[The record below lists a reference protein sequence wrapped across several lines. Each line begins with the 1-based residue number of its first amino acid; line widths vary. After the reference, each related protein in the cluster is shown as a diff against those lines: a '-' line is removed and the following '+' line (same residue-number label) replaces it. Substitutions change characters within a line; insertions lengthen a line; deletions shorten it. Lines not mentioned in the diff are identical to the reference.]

1 VIICFV
7 DIDGLIDHHCLN
19 FLFIMIDSKSFLLNS
34 QKSQKVH
41 KGIIVTELLQESQA
55 ITNSLWNTMEYH
67 HCVQSV
73 ADN

>member
-1 VIICFV
+1 
-7 DIDGLIDHHCLN
+7 
-19 FLFIMIDSKSFLLNS
+19 MIDSKSFLLNS
-34 QKSQKVH
+34 QKSQTVH